1 MQKSLKVSLK
11 SNSNMLK
18 ELAVT
23 EVKTFKELSPLP
35 KYYFN
40 HRKDGDIDYINT
52 VLKEIGDMDVTVVLI
67 TGDATGQL
75 VVTGQNVETVQV
87 IGKR

>member
-1 MQKSLKVSLK
+1 MGAGHSIGSGGEPA
-11 SNSNMLK
+11 N
-18 ELAVT
+18 
-23 EVKTFKELSPLP
+23 
-35 KYYFN
+35 
-40 HRKDGDIDYINT
+40 